1 MIMINPMK
9 LIAAAALS
17 IIILG
22 VSGVSGAAQREDYP
36 LCDDPL
42 PCKPHPHP
50 HPHPYPGP
58 TYPIL
63 I

>member
-1 MIMINPMK
+1 MINPMK

-17 IIILG
+17 IIIL
-22 VSGVSGAAQREDYP
+22 GVSGAAQREDYP

-50 HPHPYPGP
+50 YPGP